1 MKNISISAE
10 RSYDVHFVTS
20 WRQTLASMVGDRE
33 GIVLAPK
40 SLLSYIDEVPPGLS
54 VIPVADGED
63 QKSGANF
70 LQALEKI
77 AQSRLSRSGVIVGI
91 GGGATTDL
99 AGYLAASYL
108 RGIDWI
114 AVPTSLAGM
123 VDASIGGKTGINL
136 DSGKNLAGAFH
147 SPQAVI
153 IDQSFL
159 STLSERDLV
168 AGMAEVVKCGFIRD
182 KTILQLIADDWR
194 KNLSELIYRSVAV
207 KAAVVSQDFR
217 ESFEREIL
225 NYGHT
230 LGHAIEKDSGY
241 SMRHG
246 ECVAIGLHF
255 AAELSHRFSGMPLED
270 LKLHRDL
277 LHALGLPTAYR
288 RESWPQL
295 FEYMKSDKK
304 KKSSIRFVTLRK
316 IGEPTRL
323 EDTSQEDLR
332 RTYED
337 VIGR

>member
-1 MKNISISAE
+1 MKNISIVAE

-20 WRQTLASMVGDRE
+20 WLQTLASMVSDRE
-33 GIVLAPK
+33 GIILAPQ
-40 SLLSYIDEVPPGLS
+40 SLRSYVGEVPPGFS
-54 VIPVADGED
+54 VIGLPDGED

-70 LQALEKI
+70 LQVLEKI

-147 SPQAVI
+147 SPHAVI
-153 IDQSFL
+153 IDESFL
-159 STLSERDLV
+159 TSLSERDLV

-182 KTILQLIADDWR
+182 KRILELIADDWR
-194 KNLSELIYRSVAV
+194 SNLSELIYRSVAV

-230 LGHAIEKDSGY
+230 LGHAIEKESGY

-246 ECVAIGLHF
+246 ECVSIGLHF

-277 LHALGLPTAYR
+277 LHALGLPTEYR
-288 RESWPQL
+288 RESWPKL
-295 FEYMKSDKK
+295 FEYMQSDKK
-304 KKSSIRFVTLRK
+304 KKSSLRFVTLRK

-323 EDTSQEDLR
+323 EDTSEEDLR
-332 RTYED
+332 RTYEE